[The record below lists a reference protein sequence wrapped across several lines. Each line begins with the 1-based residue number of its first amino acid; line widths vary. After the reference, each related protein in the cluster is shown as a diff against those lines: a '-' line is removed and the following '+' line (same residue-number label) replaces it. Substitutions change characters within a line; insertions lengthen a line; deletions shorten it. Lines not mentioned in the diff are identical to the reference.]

1 MHHKLERRLLIYT
14 PLALLCCLAGIWLGV
29 AAAVWSFVQ
38 VVLSSSPIGL
48 GHRRRISP
56 AVYPSSNRR
65 QDMGV
70 FSRMTDIINSNIN
83 SMLDQAEDPQKM
95 IRLIIQEMEDTLVE
109 VRSSSARVLA
119 DRKAAARRLEQI
131 NSEAAAWEDKARLAV
146 SKGREDLAR
155 AALQEKHAIEEEV
168 AVVEA
173 ELQATDEHI
182 AQLNE
187 EVGQLQQK
195 LTDARAKQKA
205 LLMRSK
211 TVESRIK
218 VKRQMQREKLDD
230 AFQRF
235 EHFERRMDNL
245 EGQLEAMDIGREV
258 PPDLAAEIDALQED
272 ERINDELQ
280 RLKSEL
286 GEGDDVQ

>member
-1 MHHKLERRLLIYT
+1 M
-14 PLALLCCLAGIWLGV
+14 GI
-29 AAAVWSFVQ
+29 
-38 VVLSSSPIGL
+38 
-48 GHRRRISP
+48 
-56 AVYPSSNRR
+56 
-65 QDMGV
+65 

-83 SMLDQAEDPQKM
+83 AMLDQAEDPEKM

-119 DRKAAARRLEQI
+119 ERKIAARRLEQVRE
-131 NSEAAAWEDKARLAV
+131 EAENWENKARLAI

-155 AALQEKHAIEEEV
+155 AALQEKQAIEEEV
-168 AVVEA
+168 ALVEA
-173 ELQATDEHI
+173 ELRATDEHI

-187 EVGQLQQK
+187 EVAKLQQK
-195 LTDARAKQKA
+195 LTEARSKQKA

-218 VKRQMQREKLDD
+218 VKRQMHREKLDD

-245 EGQLEAMDIGREV
+245 EGQLESMDVGRDV
-258 PPDLAAEIDALQED
+258 SPDLAAEIDALAED

-286 GEGDDVQ
+286 DDTEEAS

>member
-1 MHHKLERRLLIYT
+1 
-14 PLALLCCLAGIWLGV
+14 
-29 AAAVWSFVQ
+29 
-38 VVLSSSPIGL
+38 
-48 GHRRRISP
+48 
-56 AVYPSSNRR
+56 
-65 QDMGV
+65 MGV

-211 TVESRIK
+211 TVESGRSS
-218 VKRQMQREKLDD
+218 MTPFNDSSTSSD
-230 AFQRF
+230 AWTTWKDNWKPWISGARCPRTW
-235 EHFERRMDNL
+235 RR
-245 EGQLEAMDIGREV
+245 
-258 PPDLAAEIDALQED
+258 
-272 ERINDELQ
+272 
-280 RLKSEL
+280 KSMPCRKMS
-286 GEGDDVQ
+286 GSTTSCSD